1 MSNIILS
8 SSSFPESVAVIGG
21 GRWARVI
28 LGELCKLTAS
38 DTNISIHTQHN
49 TLNVKKWLR
58 EKKLEKRVKL
68 CSKWPTFNTSPSVM
82 IVANAARD
90 HYCSV
95 EYALLSGV
103 PVLVEK
109 PVSKSANKVKSLIK
123 LAQNSTRTL
132 AAAQVFLFANYIHR
146 FCNRVSHLGK
156 PEGLEFH
163 WVDPKNEERF
173 GENKHYDRG
182 VPVFVD
188 WIPHILPIIKL
199 FFPKGKVDLT
209 DLKVR
214 KGGAKLTLGLMADG
228 RRCLVKL
235 ERNGQKR
242 KRYLSLDIGQEKVEL
257 DFSEEPGTVTWRGE
271 QVSADPTWN
280 FTKKPLSAM
289 LTAFLQASTTGIF
302 DERLNIESAL
312 QSYVLIDS
320 VRDKYYHQLF
330 PWVEKK
336 ITGNQSENDEV
347 DYSLTELVS
356 VMEPIY
362 NQELKSRIL
371 ALKSMVLEYGLEVS
385 LKKLGLF
392 DALLCLD

>member
-8 SSSFPESVAVIGG
+8 SGSFPESIAVMGG

-28 LGELCKLTAS
+28 LGELCKLTSS
-38 DTNISIHTQHN
+38 DTYISIHTQHN

-58 EKKLEKRVKL
+58 EKNLEKRIRL
-68 CSKWPTFNTSPSVM
+68 CSKLPAFNTSSSVM
-82 IVANAARD
+82 IIANAVRD

-103 PVLVEK
+103 SVLVEK
-109 PVSKSANKVKSLIK
+109 PVSKSANEVKSLIK
-123 LAQNSTRTL
+123 LAHNSKRIL

-146 FCNRVSHLGK
+146 FCNRVNHLGE

-163 WVDPKNEERF
+163 WIDPKNEERF
-173 GENKHYDRG
+173 GENKHYDKG
-182 VPVFVD
+182 VPIFVD

-214 KGGAKLTLGLMADG
+214 KGGAKLILDLIADG
-228 RRCLVKL
+228 RHCLIKL
-235 ERNGQKR
+235 ERNGRKR
-242 KRYLSLDIGQEKVEL
+242 KRYLSLDIGREKIEL
-257 DFSEEPGTVTWRGE
+257 NFSQEPGTITWRGN
-271 QVSADPTWN
+271 QMSADPTWN
-280 FTKKPLSAM
+280 VAKKPLSRM
-289 LTAFLQASTTGIF
+289 LTVFLQASTTGIF
-302 DERLNIESAL
+302 DERLNIDSAL

-320 VRDKYYHQLF
+320 IRDEYYHQLF

-336 ITGNQSENDEV
+336 IIGNQYENDEV
-347 DYSLTELVS
+347 DYSLAEFLS

-362 NQELKSRIL
+362 NQELESRIL
-371 ALKSMVLEYGLEVS
+371 SLKSMVVEYGLELS

-392 DALLCLD
+392 DALFCLD